1 MILNPQAKRKIDIL
15 CTQFSL
21 HQAIKQPTYYTERS
35 SSLIDIILVNNKDS
49 LIFSG
54 VGDSFLNQVQR
65 YHFPVYGILKYV
77 KPKTKSFTRHIYSY
91 DKGNFDLLRE
101 KASSFDWNIL
111 QDDDIDIYA
120 SNIENKLILLSRE
133 CIPNNTGCSSL
144 NLDLFLKS
152 ISDSYRVS

>member
-1 MILNPQAKRKIDIL
+1 M
-15 CTQFSL
+15 
-21 HQAIKQPTYYTERS
+21 
-35 SSLIDIILVNNKDS
+35 
-49 LIFSG
+49 
-54 VGDSFLNQVQR
+54 
-65 YHFPVYGILKYV
+65 

-101 KASSFDWNIL
+101 KASSFDWNTL

-133 CIPNNTGCSSL
+133 CIPNKKRKAQVLHTRLRTGCSSL

-152 ISDSYRVS
+152 ISFLTLLCVDAAA